1 MSVAASARS
10 RRSWLVFLVLA
21 IVTVAL
27 VWWFWPSSSPS
38 GPGARSGGLSGPGA
52 PARPFRG
59 LNEPV
64 PVRVAEVKKELF
76 EVYLKALGTVQPL
89 NTVNVRS
96 RVGGE
101 LVSLAF
107 EEGQW
112 VKKNDLLAT
121 IDPRP
126 YRMAL
131 DQAKGTLIQTQAQ
144 LKNAEIDLKRYRG
157 LFAQD
162 SIARQVL
169 DTQEAEV
176 SRLRGALLSQ
186 QAAVDEAQLDLSYTE
201 IRSPIAGRVGL
212 KQVDAGN
219 LITANDSTP
228 LVLITQ
234 MQPMNVSFSLPQAD
248 VHKVTAP
255 YRAGQ
260 TLLSEAWDRGEKEL
274 LESGTLQSI
283 DNLIDAATGT
293 LLLKS
298 RFPNQDEQ
306 LLPNQFVNVR
316 LRVAEIAD
324 ALTMPSAAIQLGNSG
339 TFAYVV
345 NADNKVE
352 IRHIELGPA
361 NGETTVVLNGLA
373 ENDRVVLEGTDRL
386 RTGSVVEIVADESG
400 AQATEAAPAKTEETK
415 PDNRR
420 QGAER
425 SGAARS

>member
-10 RRSWLVFLVLA
+10 RRSWLIFLVLA
-21 IVTVAL
+21 IVLVAL
-27 VWWFWPSSSPS
+27 VWWFWPSSPTAS
-38 GPGARSGGLSGPGA
+38 GARSGGLSGPSA
-52 PARPFRG
+52 AVRPFRG
-59 LNEPV
+59 LNEAV
-64 PVRVAEVKKELF
+64 PVRVASVKKEPF

-101 LVSLAF
+101 LVELTF

-112 VKKNDLLAT
+112 VKQNDLLAK
-121 IDPRP
+121 IDARP
-126 YRMAL
+126 YRTAL
-131 DQAKGTLIQTQAQ
+131 NQAKGTLLQTQAQ

-176 SRLRGALLSQ
+176 DRLRGALLSQ
-186 QAAVDEAQLDLSYTE
+186 QAAVDEAQLNLSYTE
-201 IRSPIAGRVGL
+201 IRAPIEGRVGL
-212 KQVDAGN
+212 KQVDVGN
-219 LITANDSTP
+219 LVTANDSTP
-228 LVLITQ
+228 LVVITQ

-248 VHKVTAP
+248 VHKVTEP
-255 YRAGQ
+255 FRAGKK
-260 TLLSEAWDRGEKEL
+260 LLAEAWDRGEKAQ
-274 LESGTLQSI
+274 LETGTLQSI

-293 LLLKS
+293 LMLKA
-298 RFPNQDEQ
+298 RFANPHEQ

-316 LRVAEIAD
+316 LRVAELQD
-324 ALTMPSAAIQLGNSG
+324 ALTIPSAAIQLGNNG

-352 IRHIELGPA
+352 IRNIVLGPA
-361 NGETTVVLNGLA
+361 DGETTVVLEGLA
-373 ENDRVVLEGTDRL
+373 ENDRIVLEGTDRL
-386 RTGSVVEIVADESG
+386 RTGSTVEIVNDESS
-400 AQATEAAPAKTEETK
+400 APATETVPVQDEQAAP
-415 PDNRR
+415 NHRR